1 MTFRSIANSCL
12 GDAAQ
17 ARGLTYQLESPR
29 ALAPACQPTSFPAIS
44 FNTTYVLS
52 RELSNH
58 LWTNNLTVCLFFP
71 VENALPL
78 IVSFRK
84 TPLILQCLPV
94 CVLSRVQLFETPLA
108 VARQAPLSMG
118 YFRQESWSELPFPTP
133 GIFLSQGSNS
143 HFLHCKWILLLLSYQ
158 GSPLSCKEE
167 LVAQSCPTLCN
178 PVDCS
183 QTSLSCKVLLKYL
196 LLTESL
202 HSRVHKSLT
211 WSSCS
216 TSTMSLL

>member
-84 TPLILQCLPV
+84 IPLILQCLPV

-118 YFRQESWSELPFPTP
+118 FFRQESWSELPFPTP
-133 GIFLSQGSNS
+133 GDLPVPGIELTSPALQVDSFTVELPGKP
-143 HFLHCKWILLLLSYQ
+143 LILQ
-158 GSPLSCKEE
+158 R
-167 LVAQSCPTLCN
+167 
-178 PVDCS
+178 
-183 QTSLSCKVLLKYL
+183 
-196 LLTESL
+196 
-202 HSRVHKSLT
+202 RV
-211 WSSCS
+211 SCS
-216 TSTMSLL
+216 VVSDSLQPCGL